1 MNLRNLFRKKQVFT
15 ATFAGITVTRR
26 GYEHEKEYTWHG
38 QASLFGIDCL
48 LTVTHRTDDEFRNAE
63 REYLLAKQNEDAIL
77 KDMNADLSA
86 QKYSQEQLQPIA
98 GTGIIY
104 AEHDHLT
111 ISYSIAIKGFN
122 LFSTMSQGEHGAAN
136 VFEM

>member
-1 MNLRNLFRKKQVFT
+1 MNLRNLFRKKQIFT

-26 GYEHEKEYTWHG
+26 GYEQEKEYKWHG

-48 LTVTHRTDDEFRNAE
+48 LEVCHRTDDEFRCAE
-63 REYLLAKQNEDAIL
+63 REYLLAKQNENVIL
-77 KDMNADLSA
+77 KDMYADLAA

-98 GTGIIY
+98 GTGNIY
-104 AEHDHLT
+104 VEHDHLT
-111 ISYSIAIKGFN
+111 ISYSIALKGFDV
-122 LFSTMSQGEHGAAN
+122 FSTISQGEHGAAN

>member
-1 MNLRNLFRKKQVFT
+1 MNLRNLFRKKQIFT

-26 GYEHEKEYTWHG
+26 GYEHEKEYKWHG

-48 LTVTHRTDDEFRNAE
+48 LTVTHRTDDEFRCAE
-63 REYLLAKQNEDAIL
+63 REYLLAQQNENVIL
-77 KDMNADLSA
+77 KDIYADLAA

-98 GTGIIY
+98 GTGNIY
-104 AEHDHLT
+104 VEHDHIT
-111 ISYSIAIKGFN
+111 ISYSIAIKGFDV
-122 LFSTMSQGEHGAAN
+122 FSTMSQGEHGAAN

>member
-1 MNLRNLFRKKQVFT
+1 MNLRNLFRKKQIFT

-26 GYEHEKEYTWHG
+26 GYEHEKEYTWSG

-48 LTVTHRTDDEFRNAE
+48 LTVTHRTDDEFRCAE
-63 REYLLAKQNEDAIL
+63 REYLLAQQNENVIL
-77 KDMNADLSA
+77 KDIYADLAA

-104 AEHDHLT
+104 AERDHIA

>member
-1 MNLRNLFRKKQVFT
+1 MNLRNLFRKKQIFT

-26 GYEHEKEYTWHG
+26 GYEHEKEYTWQG

-63 REYLLAKQNEDAIL
+63 HEYLLAKQNEDAIL
-77 KDMNADLSA
+77 KAMNADLAA
-86 QKYSQEQLQPIA
+86 QKHSQEQLQPIA

-104 AEHDHLT
+104 VEHDHIT
-111 ISYSIAIKGFN
+111 ISYSIALKGFDV
-122 LFSTMSQGEHGAAN
+122 FSTISQGEHGAAN

>member
-1 MNLRNLFRKKQVFT
+1 M
-15 ATFAGITVTRR
+15 
-26 GYEHEKEYTWHG
+26 
-38 QASLFGIDCL
+38 FGIDCL

-63 REYLLAKQNEDAIL
+63 HEYLLAKQNEDAIL
-77 KDMNADLSA
+77 KAINADLAA
-86 QKYSQEQLQPIA
+86 QKHSQEQLQPIA

-104 AEHDHLT
+104 VEHDHIT